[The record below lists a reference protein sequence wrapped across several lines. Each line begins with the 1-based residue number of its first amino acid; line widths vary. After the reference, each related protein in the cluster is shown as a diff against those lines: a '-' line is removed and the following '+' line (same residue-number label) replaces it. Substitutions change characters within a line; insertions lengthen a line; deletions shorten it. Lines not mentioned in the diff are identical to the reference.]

1 MKLFDFVKELRLRL
15 HRLLRSPTEEM
26 GRGGKFLRYQIRLWL
41 FCGRKLVKDRLQ
53 VTASALS
60 YKTLL
65 SLIPVLVLFTLILTI
80 IPGGEIRQ
88 GIHDMVF
95 EATGLKSIDVPGSVA
110 EPPPGLGDKPLE
122 AGDPIRPPAPGDV
135 AETPATD
142 AKATERAGS
151 MADQLTAMVEG
162 VVGDIQGGKGSITVV
177 SILLF
182 IWTGMSIFKTVEG
195 AFNYIWE
202 VRQGRSLFA
211 RFRDFLSSIV
221 LLILLLGVAVWWTQ
235 RFDVGDTIGGV
246 SGVIPLGIA
255 WLLFFVVYKTVP
267 TVRVRNR
274 AALTAAIVAG
284 TIWEL
289 GAKTGF
295 MLYLRHAVGVTQL
308 YGALALIPVFMI
320 WVWLSWVIVLF
331 GAELAYVIQYMRNL
345 TQSLLEADRHARF
358 LRPDLVALALA
369 ATIARR
375 FAAGDEPPTRGEL
388 AEEAGISES
397 DAGEMLGVLLA
408 KGLLRNAERSD
419 ETRGYQPARPLGQIT
434 AGDIV
439 EAAAEAEAAPSAS
452 GPQGRMLRWARAHV
466 ESISQDASS
475 TLAGQTLASLAL
487 PGDE

>member
-1 MKLFDFVKELRLRL
+1 MKAFDFIKELRLRL

-26 GRGGKFLRYQIRLWL
+26 GRGGKFLRYHVRLGL

-95 EATGLKSIDVPGSVA
+95 EATGLKDIDVPGSDA
-110 EPPPGLGDKPLE
+110 ESDLDTDSELPGEVDPGRPPV
-122 AGDPIRPPAPGDV
+122 AGDVSG
-135 AETPATD
+135 TPAAD
-142 AKATERAGS
+142 AKAERAGS
-151 MADQLTAMVEG
+151 VADQLTGMVEG
-162 VVGDIQGGKGSITVV
+162 VVADIQGGKGSITAI
-177 SILLF
+177 SIVLF
-182 IWTGMSIFKTVEG
+182 VWAGMSIFKTVEG

-202 VRQGRSLFA
+202 VRQGRNLFA

-221 LLILLLGVAVWWTQ
+221 LLVLLLGVAFWWTR
-235 RFDVGDTIGGV
+235 RFDVGAMIGGV
-246 SGVIPLGIA
+246 SGVIPLVIA
-255 WLLFFVVYKTVP
+255 WLLFFVIYKTMP
-267 TVRVRNR
+267 TVHVRNR

-284 TIWEL
+284 TMWEL
-289 GAKTGF
+289 GAKAGF
-295 MLYLRHAVGVTQL
+295 VLYVRHAVGVTQL
-308 YGALALIPVFMI
+308 YGALAMIPVFMI

-375 FAAGDEPPTRGEL
+375 FVAGDEPPTRGEL
-388 AEEAGISES
+388 ASEAGISES

-408 KGLLRNAERSD
+408 RGLLRNTERSD
-419 ETRGYQPARPLGQIT
+419 ESRGYQPARPLDQIT

-439 EAAAEAEAAPSAS
+439 EAASEAEVAPSSS
-452 GPQGRMLRWARAHV
+452 GPQGRMLRWARAYV

-475 TLAGQTLASLAL
+475 TLAGQTLASLARQ
-487 PGDE
+487 GDD